1 MPCWCYRLLSTL
13 VVEEKVLITS
23 GIGIVVSWIN
33 NFDA

>member
-1 MPCWCYRLLSTL
+1 MPCWFYRLLSSL
-13 VVEEKVLITS
+13 VVEEKVLITA